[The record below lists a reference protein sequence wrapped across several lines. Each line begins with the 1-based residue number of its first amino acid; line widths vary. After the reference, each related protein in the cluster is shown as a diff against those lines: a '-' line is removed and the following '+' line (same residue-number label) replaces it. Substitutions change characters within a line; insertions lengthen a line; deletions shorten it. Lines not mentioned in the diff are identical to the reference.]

1 MPLPPAIEPLHLDPL
16 TDLLADL
23 APPVCGGL
31 VDPAAIAAV
40 TQLHREIL
48 PPGGAILDLMSGWIS
63 HLPPEV
69 PYARVAGVGGDA
81 AALAENPFLDDWR
94 VQDLNQSPSLPF
106 ATGEFDGAV
115 LCVSVQHLTRPWD
128 VIRDVGRV
136 LRPGAPLV
144 VTFSNCCQPAQPIA
158 CWRLLD
164 DAGHLCLIAQHF
176 AVARNWS
183 DMRCLDRTPKGSA
196 APLYAVIGR
205 STGPAPRP
213 GDD

>member
-1 MPLPPAIEPLHLDPL
+1 MPLPPAPSNLHLDPL
-16 TDLLADL
+16 LDLLPD
-23 APPVCGGL
+23 PEPHCCGL

-40 TQLHREIL
+40 TQLHREVL
-48 PPGGAILDLMSGWIS
+48 PVGGTILDLMSGWVS

-69 PYARVAGVGGDA
+69 FYERVVGIGKDA

-94 VQDLNQSPSLPF
+94 VQDLNRSPGLPF
-106 ATGEFDGAV
+106 AAGEFDGAV
-115 LCVSVQHLTRPWD
+115 LCVSVQHLIRPWD

-158 CWRLLD
+158 CWRLFD

-176 AVARNWS
+176 AAARNWT
-183 DMRCLDRTPKGSA
+183 DMRCCDRTPRGSA

-205 STGPAPRP
+205 STGPAPLP